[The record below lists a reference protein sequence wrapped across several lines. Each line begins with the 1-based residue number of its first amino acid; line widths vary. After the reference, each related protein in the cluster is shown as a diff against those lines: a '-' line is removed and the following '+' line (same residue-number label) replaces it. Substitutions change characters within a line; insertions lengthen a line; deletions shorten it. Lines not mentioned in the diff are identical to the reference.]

1 MDFSK
6 IPHPVNFKFR
16 DSIQSKAFTYL
27 GNGFFRLRFFFES
40 ENPRPFEW
48 NEEAFRTNEDSKEFR
63 NRVKFAKGK
72 LQVFSPSGEVILE
85 SSREGFFGTCKD
97 RWLVRFEA
105 DEDFHFYGL
114 GERAGKFDRKGTR
127 AQMWNADAWGAHGT
141 IKCRDDEPDPLY
153 ANIPFL
159 LIRKGE
165 DAVGIFVNDAGRV
178 FFSLSPDMRLHP
190 SQEPVQGSSL
200 YFGSTSG
207 PADILFI
214 VGNDAADVIS
224 KLGKLAGPLHVPP
237 EWALGYH
244 QSRWGYAGTKD
255 LVYLDKEMSKRKIPC
270 DGLFLDI
277 DYMDRY
283 KVFTTNEKT
292 FQNPEQITEKLLK
305 KGRHVIP
312 ILDPGV
318 RDENYFIR
326 NDGIRKKIFCKNPN
340 GDFYRGFVWPG
351 ATLFPDFS
359 TEEGR
364 SWWAKRV
371 EKFSKKGFYGYWIDM
386 NDPSTGSVSDDEM
399 LFFHGKKD
407 HESFHNLYASGMAK
421 ATFEGLKKAHP
432 KESPFILSR
441 SATFGMGRYAGIW
454 LGDNFSTWKALRESI
469 PMALNVSLS
478 GIPLVGADVGG
489 FGEDSSAEL
498 LARWAEAAV
507 LFPFFR
513 IHSSKNCKRQ
523 EPWAFGKSCEERVKN
538 AILFRERMRPVLYK
552 LFKKARET
560 GAPVMRP
567 LFYLGK
573 DAAKISDA
581 RMEDEYLVGNSL
593 LVAPILEQGKASRPV
608 ELPRGKWQN
617 LSTGKVFSGKFTYT
631 PSGLELAVFERM

>member
-6 IPHPVNFKFR
+6 IPHPVNFDFA
-16 DSIQSKAFTYL
+16 DSAQSKNFSNL
-27 GNGFFRLRFFFES
+27 GNGIFRLRISFGKD
-40 ENPRPFEW
+40 NPRTFEW
-48 NEEAFRTNEDSKEFR
+48 NENAFRTNESSKKLST
-63 NRVKFAKGK
+63 RVKFSKGK
-72 LQVFSPSGEVILE
+72 LKILSDSGKLFLK
-85 SSREGFFGTCKD
+85 SASEGFFGTCGNL
-97 RWLVRFEA
+97 WLMRFES
-105 DEDFHFYGL
+105 DPEFHFYGL
-114 GERAGKFDRKGTR
+114 GERSGKFDRKGTR
-127 AQMWNADAWGAHGT
+127 AQMWNVDAWGAHGT
-141 IKCRDDEPDPLY
+141 VKCRDDEPDPLY

-159 LIRKGE
+159 LIRKKE
-165 DAVGIFVNDAGRV
+165 ETAGIFVNDAGRV

-190 SQEPVQGSSL
+190 SQEPVKGSSL
-200 YFGSTSG
+200 YLGSTSG
-207 PADILFI
+207 PADVFFI
-214 VGNDAADVIS
+214 VGNDAADVVS
-224 KLGKLAGPLHVPP
+224 KFGKLAGPYHVPP

-244 QSRWGYAGTKD
+244 QSRWGYAGTED
-255 LVYLDKEMSKRKIPC
+255 LEELDREMSRRKIPC

-283 KVFTTNEKT
+283 KVFTTNKQTFGNAEKT
-292 FQNPEQITEKLLK
+292 AKALLK
-305 KGRHVIP
+305 KGRRIIP

-318 RDENYFIR
+318 RDENYLVR
-326 NDGIRKKIFCKNPN
+326 NDGIRKNVFCKNPT

-359 TEEGR
+359 TKEGA
-364 SWWAKRV
+364 SWWTKQV
-371 EKFSKKGFYGYWIDM
+371 EKFSRKGFYGYWIDM

-399 LFFHGKKD
+399 LFFHGKGN
-407 HESFHNLYASGMAK
+407 HESFHNLYANAMAK
-421 ATFEGLKKAHP
+421 ATFEGLQKAHP
-432 KESPFILSR
+432 DESPFVLSR

-469 PMALNVSLS
+469 PMALNISLS

-523 EPWAFGKSCEERVKN
+523 EPWQFGKDCEERVKN
-538 AILFRERMRPVLYK
+538 AIRFRYEMRPILYK
-552 LFKKARET
+552 LFQEARET

-573 DAAKISDA
+573 EAAKISEA

-593 LVAPILEQGKASRPV
+593 LVAPILEEGKASRPV
-608 ELPRGKWQN
+608 ELPRGKWKN
-617 LSTGKVFSGKFTYT
+617 VSSGKFFSGKFTYT
-631 PSGLELAVFERM
+631 PKRLELAVFEKI

>member
-6 IPHPVNFKFR
+6 IPHPVNFRFR
-16 DSIQSKAFTYL
+16 NSAQSKKFTHL
-27 GNGFFRLRFFFES
+27 GNGFFRLQVFFGN

-48 NEEAFRTNEDSKEFR
+48 NKEAFRTNEDSKKFR
-63 NRVKFAKGK
+63 NRVKFSKER
-72 LQVFSPSGEVILE
+72 LQVLSPSGEPLLE
-85 SSREGFFGTCKD
+85 SSREGFFGTSQN
-97 RWLVRFEA
+97 RWLMRFESN
-105 DEDFHFYGL
+105 EKFHFYGL
-114 GERAGKFDRKGTR
+114 GERAGKLDRKGTR
-127 AQMWNADAWGAHGT
+127 AQMWNVDAWGAHGT
-141 IKCRDDEPDPLY
+141 LKCRDDEPDPLY

-159 LIRKGE
+159 LVRKGE
-165 DAVGIFVNDAGRV
+165 DAVGILVNDAGRV

-200 YFGSTSG
+200 YFGCTGG
-207 PADILFI
+207 PADVLLI

-255 LVYLDKEMSKRKIPC
+255 LNYLDKEMSRREIPC

-283 KVFTTNEKT
+283 KVFTTSEKT
-292 FQNPEQITEKLLK
+292 FPNPEQITEKLLK
-305 KGRHVIP
+305 KGRHIVP

-318 RDENYFIR
+318 RDEDYFVR
-326 NDGIRKKIFCKNPN
+326 NDGIKKKIFCKNPN

-364 SWWAKRV
+364 SWWAKHV

-399 LFFHGKKD
+399 LFSHGKKD

-441 SATFGMGRYAGIW
+441 SASFGTGRYAGIW
-454 LGDNFSTWKALRESI
+454 LGDNFSTWKALKESI
-469 PMALNVSLS
+469 PMALNVSIS
-478 GIPLVGADVGG
+478 GIPLVGADIGG

-513 IHSSKNCKRQ
+513 IHSSKNCRRQ
-523 EPWAFGKSCEERVKN
+523 EPWAFGKPCEERVKN
-538 AILFRERMRPVLYK
+538 AILFRERMRPILYK
-552 LFKKARET
+552 LFKEARET

-593 LVAPILEQGKASRPV
+593 LVAPILEEGATSRPV

-631 PSGLELAVFERM
+631 PSRLELAVFEKV

>member
-6 IPHPVNFKFR
+6 IPHPVNFDFA
-16 DSIQSKAFTYL
+16 DSAQSKNFSHL
-27 GNGFFRLRFFFES
+27 GNGIFRLRISFGKD
-40 ENPRPFEW
+40 NPRSFEW
-48 NEEAFRTNEDSKEFR
+48 NENAFRTNESDKDLSAR
-63 NRVKFAKGK
+63 LKFSKGK
-72 LQVFSPSGEVILE
+72 LKILSTSGKTLLQ
-85 SSREGFFGTCKD
+85 SAGEGFFGTCETK
-97 RWLVRFEA
+97 WLMRFEP
-105 DEDFHFYGL
+105 DPEFHFYGL
-114 GERAGKFDRKGTR
+114 GERSGKFDRKGTR
-127 AQMWNADAWGAHGT
+127 AQMWNVDAWGAHGT
-141 IKCRDDEPDPLY
+141 VKCRDDEPDPLY

-159 LIRKGE
+159 LIRKRE
-165 DAVGIFVNDAGRV
+165 KAIGIFVNDAGRV

-190 SQEPVQGSSL
+190 SQEPVKGSSL

-207 PADILFI
+207 PADVFFI
-214 VGNDAADVIS
+214 VGNDAADVVS
-224 KLGKLAGPLHVPP
+224 KFGKLAGPYNVPP

-244 QSRWGYAGTKD
+244 QSRWGYAGTED
-255 LVYLDKEMSKRKIPC
+255 LEELDCEMAKREIPC

-283 KVFTTNEKT
+283 KVFTTNKKLFENPAKT
-292 FQNPEQITEKLLK
+292 AKALLK

-326 NDGIRKKIFCKNPN
+326 NDGMRKNIFCKNPT

-359 TEEGR
+359 TKEG
-364 SWWAKRV
+364 SFWWTKNV
-371 EKFSKKGFYGYWIDM
+371 EKFSRQGFYGYWIDM

-399 LFFHGKKD
+399 LFDRGRKN
-407 HESFHNLYASGMAK
+407 HESFHNLYANAMAK
-421 ATFEGLKKAHP
+421 ATFEGLQKAHP
-432 KESPFILSR
+432 GESPFILSR

-617 LSTGKVFSGKFTYT
+617 LSTGKIFSGKFTYT
-631 PSGLELAVFERM
+631 PSRLELAVFERM